1 MKRLFTAALL
11 LLASYAAALAANT
24 KEDVAQV
31 TQDITLTEDV
41 DFHITSDEPFTMT
54 GSIDIVNTEH
64 AVVIFDALRP
74 SKAKNYLS
82 FIKIN
87 GAEAKDGTNCQLKLY
102 NRGAI
107 ILPYGGNSFRP
118 LTVFDGADFTGESYN
133 TLTEGHSSGYMKDMP
148 TAWNNR
154 VKSFKLKRGYMVT
167 FALKKSGRGYSR
179 CFIAANSD
187 LEVDLTK
194 ESNGLMSG
202 RISSYR
208 IFKWYDTSKAGIS
221 GEYDQNSV
229 DKLHVTTLFTWSL
242 GESWLPNVE
251 CVPHH
256 IYEDWPSSSACGG
269 VTYSPHLKTNN
280 EPRNTGDDRP
290 QDMETILNNW
300 ENLMRTGLRLCSPS
314 SWDGSDYWNATGFLA
329 DFFNEIDKRGWR
341 CDIIDLHGY
350 WNEGAFTTNVNNWAN
365 AFKRPVWIS
374 EWVWGA
380 SWSGGSGIFK
390 EASSRDNPTAADL
403 ELNKTVVS
411 RILTSLNNNPAVE
424 RYYYWNHE
432 ANCSKLYYGGST
444 TPTGDYYG
452 AMNTGLSYNG
462 YGNYIPKAPTPGTIS
477 DLSSS
482 NFNVRTKVLTLKWTN
497 VNGELTTGAA
507 LQRKIDGGS
516 WETIYTYKGSEM
528 EDKTSLTFTDNLTPG
543 SKYSYRLLDTV
554 YTTAIKSSN
563 TYDFYTN
570 QATGT
575 ATVKH
580 GTIASIPA
588 QQAFTFF
595 NEPYFEEAP
604 VIVTGSATYK
614 NAASTALPNGVVNN
628 PLLLSKGTSN
638 LYENFS
644 YQEKP
649 WNYLKNDVYTVT
661 TPTKEETTNFIAV
674 AAGNGQIGDLH
685 YEAGN
690 ISSVRNT
697 VVEVTFTQPFEEVPV
712 VMVTPIHNN
721 ATLPVMTWRIYDVTK
736 EGFKLQLLHQKGETV
751 KTYTARK
758 VGYLAI
764 EKGTGRDGQG
774 ALYTVGSAEATFKTV
789 AVTIPYGK
797 DISLTAPKALAQLQT
812 YNHQAAAIMRVPSA
826 GTTGMAVRMQ
836 VDPTD
841 PDMVLTN
848 TRSATEEVGFIIIS
862 ADPNFD
868 GINKVQDSG
877 LKVQDSRIFD
887 LSGRQLQNSQL
898 RQGVYI
904 INGRKV
910 MVK

>member
-1 MKRLFTAALL
+1 MKRLLTAALL

-64 AVVIFDALRP
+64 AVVIFDALKP
-74 SKAKNYLS
+74 SLAKSYLS

-87 GAEAKDGTNCQLKLY
+87 GEVAKDGTNCQLRMWD
-102 NRGAI
+102 RGSI
-107 ILPYGGNSFRP
+107 LLPYGGTSFRP
-118 LTVFDGADFTGESYN
+118 LTVFDGEGFTGESNN
-133 TLTEGHSSGYMKDMP
+133 TLTEGHSGGFMKTLP
-148 TAWNNR
+148 TTWNNR
-154 VKSFKLKRGYMVT
+154 IKSFKLKRGYMVT
-167 FALKKSGRGYSR
+167 FSLKKGGYGYSR
-179 CFIAANSD
+179 CFIAADSD

-202 RISSYR
+202 RITSYR
-208 IFKWYDTSKAGIS
+208 IFKWYNTSKAGVAD
-221 GEYDQNSV
+221 YLDATALA
-229 DKLHVTTLFTWSL
+229 KLNAKSSFSWGL
-242 GESWLPNVE
+242 GYSMLPDVE
-251 CVPHH
+251 VVPQH
-256 IYEDWPSSSACGG
+256 IKENWPSPSECGG

-280 EPRNTGDDRP
+280 EPRNPSDEAQCELDD
-290 QDMETILNNW
+290 ILANW
-300 ENLMRTGLRLCSPS
+300 EALMATGLRLCTPS
-314 SWDGSDYWNATGFLA
+314 SWDGSDYYNATGFLA
-329 DFFNEIDKRGWR
+329 DFLNEIDKRGWR

-350 WNEGAFTTNVNNWAN
+350 WEEGSFGTYVTNWSET
-365 AFKRPVWIS
+365 FKRPVWIT
-374 EWVWGA
+374 EWVWGS
-380 SWSGGSGIFK
+380 SWGNKGIFK
-390 EASSRDNPTAADL
+390 EASSRDNPTNADL
-403 ELNKTVVS
+403 QKNKETVA
-411 RILTSLNNNPAVE
+411 RILNYLNGNNACE
-424 RYYYWNHE
+424 RYFYWNSE
-432 ANCSKLYYGGST
+432 ANCSKLMINGNL
-444 TPTGDYYG
+444 TPAGEYFAT
-452 AMNTGLSYNG
+452 MKTNG
-462 YGNYIPKAPTPGTIS
+462 PGYTNYKNYVPKAPTPASIT
-477 DLSSS
+477 DLASS

-516 WETIYTYKGSEM
+516 WETIYTYKGGEKENES
-528 EDKTSLTFTDNLTPG
+528 SITFTDNIEPG
-543 SKYSYRLLDTV
+543 GKYSYRLLDTV
-554 YTTAIKSSN
+554 YTKAIKSSN

-690 ISSVRNT
+690 ITGVKNT
-697 VVEVTFTQPFEEVPV
+697 VVEVTFTQPFEEAPV

-721 ATLPVMTWRIYDVTK
+721 ASLPVMTWRIYDVTK
-736 EGFKLQLLHQKGETV
+736 EGFKLHLMHQKGETV
-751 KTYTARK
+751 KSYTARK

-764 EKGTGRDGQG
+764 EKGTGRDGLG

-789 AVTIPYGK
+789 AVTIPYGD
-797 DISLTAPKALAQLQT
+797 DISLTDPKALAQLQT

-826 GTTGMAVRMQ
+826 GTTGLAVRMQ

-841 PDMVLTN
+841 PDMVLNN

-862 ADPNFD
+862 ADPDFD
-868 GINKVQDSG
+868 GINTVQDSG

>member
-1 MKRLFTAALL
+1 MKRLLTAALL

-24 KEDVAQV
+24 KEDVTQV

-74 SKAKNYLS
+74 SKAKSYLS

-87 GAEAKDGTNCQLKLY
+87 GEEAKDGTNCQLKLY

-107 ILPYGGNSFRP
+107 ILPYGGTSFRP
-118 LTVFDGADFTGESYN
+118 LTVFDGEAFTGESYS
-133 TLTEGHSSGYMKDMP
+133 TLTEGHASGYMKDMP

-154 VKSFKLKRGYMVT
+154 IKSFKLKRGYMVT

-208 IFKWYDTSKAGIS
+208 IFKWYDAGKKQLANAAGDKTSLDLLNVQS
-221 GEYDQNSV
+221 TYDWGQGN
-229 DKLHVTTLFTWSL
+229 TSL
-242 GESWLPNVE
+242 QPDYEWVPN
-251 CVPHH
+251 H
-256 IYEDWPSSSACGG
+256 IYEDWPSSSTIGS
-269 VTYSPHLKTNN
+269 TSQSPHTKTNN
-280 EPRNTGDDRP
+280 EPKNQSDDHP
-290 QDMETILNNW
+290 QDLETILGNW
-300 ENLMRTGLRLCSPS
+300 ENMMRTGLRLCSPA

-329 DFFNEIDKRGWR
+329 DFLDEVDKRGWR
-341 CDIIDLHGY
+341 CDIIDLHCY
-350 WNEGAFTTNVNNWAN
+350 WPEGNFGNVSNWSN
-365 AFKRPVWIS
+365 KYKRPIWIS
-374 EWVWGA
+374 EWCWGA
-380 SWSGGSGIFK
+380 SWNNNGSFSGNAT
-390 EASSRDNPTAADL
+390 EASFANAIRNITT
-403 ELNKTVVS
+403 N
-411 RILTSLNNNPAVE
+411 LNNNAAVE
-424 RYYYWNHE
+424 RYYYWNGE
-432 ANCSKLYYGGST
+432 NGAFPCKLTRNGALTQAGQYYS
-444 TPTGDYYG
+444 D
-452 AMNTGLSYNG
+452 MDSGLAYTG

-516 WETIYTYKGSEM
+516 WETIYTYKGGEKENES
-528 EDKTSLTFTDNLTPG
+528 SITFTDNIEPG
-543 SKYSYRLLDTV
+543 GKYSYRLLDTV
-554 YTTAIKSSN
+554 FTKAIKSSN

-580 GTIASIPA
+580 GTITSMPA
-588 QQAFTFF
+588 QQAYTFF

-690 ISSVRNT
+690 ITGVKNT
-697 VVEVTFTQPFEEVPV
+697 VVEVTFTQPFEEAPV
-712 VMVTPIHNN
+712 VMVTPIHN
-721 ATLPVMTWRIYDVTK
+721 TPSLPVMTWRIYDVTK
-736 EGFKLQLLHQKGETV
+736 EGFKLQLMHQKGETV
-751 KTYTARK
+751 KTFTARK

-764 EKGTGRDGQG
+764 EKGTGSDGLG

-789 AVTIPYGK
+789 AIAIPYG
-797 DISLTAPKALAQLQT
+797 DEISLTDPKAMVQLQT
-812 YNHQAAAIMRVPSA
+812 YNHQAAAILRIPSLSA
-826 GTTGMAVRMQ
+826 TGVSVRMQ

-841 PDMVLTN
+841 PDMVLNN
-848 TRSATEEVGFIIIS
+848 TRSATEEVGYIIIS
-862 ADPNFD
+862 ADPDFD
-868 GINKVQDSG
+868 GINTVQDSG
-877 LKVQDSRIFD
+877 FKVQDSRIFD
-887 LSGRQLQNSQL
+887 LSGRRLQNSQL